1 MQQPASAEPP
11 DKNEYIVMK
20 RFTIMAVCLL
30 AVIELSAQTQKFEQR
45 YNLLVSKLGPAGVG
59 IETVLDNWAK
69 VDSTSASFMK
79 ARFDYYYSKA
89 QRTEVVKKT
98 TKKYLGMDP
107 LLALKD
113 SLGANVYYYQET
125 FFDDGLFGKA
135 VKEVER
141 AIKIC
146 PDNLDFRFMKANAYI
161 SYEKESADM
170 ALAYLLDL
178 AQADVDRGSPWTYN
192 GSKAEEGF
200 LEDAMQEYCYSFYT
214 IGTPESMRAFL
225 ELSRKMNSLHP
236 SNLTYINNIGSYYMV
251 AQEDFKTALKYYKK
265 VLKKSPD
272 DPTALRNGMIAARK
286 LSNAKLEAKCRL
298 ALEKSSE

>member
-1 MQQPASAEPP
+1 
-11 DKNEYIVMK
+11 
-20 RFTIMAVCLL
+20 MAVCLL

-161 SYEKESADM
+161 SYEKESPDM

-178 AQADVDRGSPWTYN
+178 AQADVDRGRPWTYN

-251 AQEDFKTALKYYKK
+251 AEEDFKTALKYYKK
-265 VLKKSPD
+265 VLKKSPE

-286 LSNAKLEAKCRL
+286 LSNAKLEAKYRL
-298 ALEKSSE
+298 ALEKLSE

>member
-1 MQQPASAEPP
+1 
-11 DKNEYIVMK
+11 MK

-30 AVIELSAQTQKFEQR
+30 AAFDLSAQTQKFEQR

-59 IETVLDNWAK
+59 IETVLDSWAK
-69 VDSTSASFMK
+69 VDSTSANFMK

-89 QRTEVVKKT
+89 QRTEVVKKA

-107 LLALKD
+107 LLTLKD

-141 AIKIC
+141 AIKTF

-161 SYEKESADM
+161 SYEKESPDM
-170 ALAYLLDL
+170 ALAYLLEL
-178 AQADVDRGSPWTYN
+178 AQTDADRDSPWTYQGN
-192 GSKAEEGF
+192 RAEDGF

-214 IGTPESMRAFL
+214 IGSPQSMRAFL

-251 AQEDFKTALKYYKK
+251 AEEDFKTALKYYKK

-272 DPTALRNGMIAARK
+272 DPTALKNGMIAARK
-286 LSNAKLEAKCRL
+286 LSNAKLEAKYRL
-298 ALEKSSE
+298 ALEKSAK